1 MYEESLTTYDLVI
14 CATHNHELNMV
25 GAAYLE
31 SLGVGKTVS
40 LVESAPFAEIAR
52 KLGVDVPV
60 PLRDTVVDSI
70 LSHLRGKTVTGIH
83 TISSGSL
90 EIIEFAMPIKS
101 KISGKTLQEI
111 ANPGT
116 FLVLLIKKA
125 GTENYVIPTGSTS
138 IDVNDQL
145 IIIADADK
153 SKKLMA
159 SFGVK

>member
-1 MYEESLTTYDLVI
+1 MTQ
-14 CATHNHELNMV
+14 ATSNRE
-25 GAAYLE
+25 AAFQRFR
-31 SLGVGKTVS
+31 SWF
-40 LVESAPFAEIAR
+40 SAGLQPCQAKSATFPC
-52 KLGVDVPV
+52 LFP
-60 PLRDTVVDSI
+60 
-70 LSHLRGKTVTGIH
+70 HRGKTHPPGYTPK
-83 TISSGSL
+83 TIL
-90 EIIEFAMPIKS
+90 QNLRHPRAEPLPDTRPEEFPDRCPH
-101 KISGKTLQEI
+101 
-111 ANPGT
+111 NPGT